1 VRRPRPSVKPRQHAR
16 RPGAA
21 AGRNAPLAPE
31 SLVAYRI
38 ATLESL
44 LARGAARGYLRRF
57 ALAAREWRILAALGE
72 GRPLSADALARRT
85 AIGAGQVT
93 RAAASLA
100 RRGLVAPEADAFD
113 ARRTLLRL
121 SRKGRA
127 LYRRIAPVAA
137 AHERALL
144 AGLSAPERRVL
155 QRLLA
160 RLHERA
166 AALLEPLGADDD
178 EGA

>member
-38 ATLESL
+38 ATLERL
-44 LARGAARGYLRRF
+44 LARGAARRYLRRF
-57 ALAAREWRILAALGE
+57 GLAAREWRVLAALGE
-72 GRPLSADALARRT
+72 GRPLSAEALARRT
-85 AIGAGQVT
+85 AIGAGQAKRT
-93 RAAASLA
+93 AASLA
-100 RRGLVAPEADAFD
+100 RRGFVAPEADAFD
-113 ARRTLLRL
+113 ARRTLLSL

-127 LYRRIAPVAA
+127 LYRRIVPVAA

-166 AALLEPLGADDD
+166 VALLEALGAEDD
-178 EGA
+178 APA